1 MLNKMAL
8 AFSLL
13 VSSNYL
19 YSTSKVYVYRN
30 ADGVLVFSDKPHPG
44 AEEISPKSKIESIP
58 AVNTSLDSSN
68 TRSANNDKQVEY
80 TVKVIQPQ
88 DKATI
93 RDNTGAVYVATQVV
107 PTYQADMKVR
117 LLLDGQEAM
126 PPQSRSVFMLKNVY
140 RGEHTLK
147 IELIDSNGKVIA
159 SSKPRTF
166 YMHRASVI
174 TPK

>member
-30 ADGVLVFSDKPHPG
+30 ADGVLVFSDKPHPS